1 MNINCNDIMIYLKNV
16 YLYILIVYLGMY
28 KEYQRC
34 KNLLSNSEVKD
45 LVKQQVYHVQPELM
59 SDEGVL

>member
-1 MNINCNDIMIYLKNV
+1 
-16 YLYILIVYLGMY
+16 MY

-45 LVKQQVYHVQPELM
+45 LVKQQVHVYNVQPELI
-59 SDEGVL
+59 SDEGM